1 MIDVSTSRGAALA
14 SGNSND
20 EHKALSQLSARVEQ
34 ERRLYDTVLSNTPD
48 LVYVFDLNH
57 RFIYAN
63 KALLAMWGRTAQ
75 EAHGRNCLELGY
87 EPWHAALHDREID
100 QVIATKQSI
109 RGEVPFTGTNG
120 RRIYDYIF
128 VPVLGSNGEVEAVAG
143 TTRDITERKQVEE
156 KLEQMVA
163 DRTAELR
170 GTIAE
175 LETFSYSIAHDLRAP
190 LRSLQGFSD
199 ILLSDYA
206 KQLDMDGQDFVRR
219 IHKAAGRMDKLIQD
233 VLNYSRIVRGESPLQ
248 RTPVEPLIRTIIDT
262 HPPFAPD
269 RATVTVDGQFP
280 AVIGNEAML
289 TQIFSNLIGN
299 AVKFVRP
306 GMKPC
311 VRIWA
316 EPQQSSVRVFV
327 RDQGI
332 GISADQHKKIF
343 DIFQQAETGYG
354 GTGIGLAIVKK
365 AVERLGGRAGLESQ
379 RDQGSTFWVELRCA

>member
-1 MIDVSTSRGAALA
+1 
-14 SGNSND
+14 
-20 EHKALSQLSARVEQ
+20 
-34 ERRLYDTVLSNTPD
+34 
-48 LVYVFDLNH
+48 
-57 RFIYAN
+57 
-63 KALLAMWGRTAQ
+63 
-75 EAHGRNCLELGY
+75 
-87 EPWHAALHDREID
+87 
-100 QVIATKQSI
+100 
-109 RGEVPFTGTNG
+109 
-120 RRIYDYIF
+120 
-128 VPVLGSNGEVEAVAG
+128 
-143 TTRDITERKQVEE
+143 
-156 KLEQMVA
+156 MVA

-199 ILLSDYA
+199 ILLSDHVHR
-206 KQLDMDGQDFVRR
+206 LDEDGQDFLRR

-248 RTPVEPLIRTIIDT
+248 RTPVEPLIRSIVDT

-269 RATVTVDGQFP
+269 RATITLDGAFP

-299 AVKFVRP
+299 AVKFVRA

-311 VRIWA
+311 IRIWA
-316 EPQQSSVRVFV
+316 ETQPSTVRVFV
-327 RDQGI
+327 RDHGI
-332 GISADQHKKIF
+332 GVSADQHKKIF

-365 AVERLGGRAGLESQ
+365 AVERLGGRVGLESQ
-379 RDQGSTFWVELRCA
+379 RNEGSTFWVELRCA